1 MDNHP
6 HVQVAI
12 IGSGFAGLAMA
23 IQLKRHGT
31 ADFVVLERADDV
43 GGAWRD
49 NTYPGCACDVPSTLY
64 SFSFAANPNWTASFS
79 PHGEIHH
86 YLRDCARRFGLH
98 SHLRLRH
105 EVLAAHWDEDCAH
118 WSIETSR
125 GRFTATVLVSATG
138 QLSEP
143 ALPQLP
149 GLERFTG
156 TALHT
161 SRWDHSLDLTG
172 ARVAVIG
179 TGASAVQLI
188 PAIADRV
195 AALHVFQ
202 RTAAWVLPQHNRV
215 RSGFEQHALRA
226 LPWLQWAVRAALYWG
241 RECVLIGFTHPRIMQ
256 VVALLARLHLRRQVP
271 DAALRAALT
280 PAYAMG
286 CKRVV
291 RSSTFYPTLLREHVE
306 LVTEEIREVRE
317 RSVITADGTERQVDT
332 LVFGTGFRAAEMPM
346 ARLIHGRHGRLL
358 ADGWR
363 DGGAQAYLGT
373 TVTGFPNLF
382 LLTGPNSALAHN
394 SVVLGIETQVS
405 YVLDA
410 LRVMQ
415 SHQLAAVEVQPQ
427 TQEAFV
433 RDVQARMA
441 GTVWVTGGC
450 RSWFVDHAGRNTTV
464 WPWFTARLRRLTRH
478 FDLQNYHTLA
488 SDMDACRC
496 LEGAPDRDMDAC
508 RHPSG
513 HVNDDKH
520 PCVPQD
526 RMRR

>member
-23 IQLKRHGT
+23 IQLKRHGI
-31 ADFVVLERADDV
+31 ADFVVLERADGV

-64 SFSFAANPNWTASFS
+64 SFSFAPNPGWTSSFS
-79 PHGEIHH
+79 PQREIQH
-86 YLRDCARRFGLH
+86 YLRDCARRFKLH
-98 SHLRLRH
+98 RHLRLRH
-105 EVLAAHWDEDCAH
+105 EVLGAHWDESSAH

-143 ALPQLP
+143 ALPPLP
-149 GLERFTG
+149 GLEHFTG
-156 TALHT
+156 TAVHT
-161 SRWDHSLDLTG
+161 ARWDHSLDLAG

-179 TGASAVQLI
+179 TGASAAQLV

-215 RSGFEQHALRA
+215 RSSVEHRALRTF
-226 LPWLQWAVRAALYWG
+226 PWLHRAVRDALHWG
-241 RECVLIGFTHPRIMQ
+241 RECALIGFTHPRIMRA
-256 VVALLARLHLRRQVP
+256 VGLLARLHLRRQVP

-291 RSSTFYPTLLREHVE
+291 RSSTFYPTLSREHVE
-306 LVTEEIREVRE
+306 LVTEEIREVRA
-317 RSVITADGTERQVDT
+317 RSVITADGTEREVDI

-346 ARLIHGRHGRLL
+346 ARLIRGRGGRLL
-358 ADGWR
+358 THEWQDT
-363 DGGAQAYLGT
+363 GAQAYLGT
-373 TVTGFPNLF
+373 TVAGFPNLF

-394 SVVLGIETQVS
+394 SVLLGIETQVS

-415 SHQLAAVEVQPQ
+415 SHELAAVEVQPQ
-427 TQEAFV
+427 AQETFV
-433 RDVQARMA
+433 
-441 GTVWVTGGC
+441 
-450 RSWFVDHAGRNTTV
+450 
-464 WPWFTARLRRLTRH
+464 
-478 FDLQNYHTLA
+478 
-488 SDMDACRC
+488 
-496 LEGAPDRDMDAC
+496 
-508 RHPSG
+508 
-513 HVNDDKH
+513 
-520 PCVPQD
+520 
-526 RMRR
+526 

>member
-23 IQLKRHGT
+23 IQLKRHGI
-31 ADFVVLERADDV
+31 ADFMVLERAEDV

-64 SFSFAANPNWTASFS
+64 SFSFAPNPGWTASFS
-79 PHGEIHH
+79 PQREIQH
-86 YLRDCARRFGLH
+86 YLRDCARRFKLH
-98 SHLRLRH
+98 RHLRLHH
-105 EVLAAHWDEDCAH
+105 EVLGAHWDESSAH

-156 TALHT
+156 TVVHT
-161 SRWDHSLDLTG
+161 ARWDHSLDLTG
-172 ARVAVIG
+172 ARIAVIG
-179 TGASAVQLI
+179 TGASAAQLV

-202 RTAAWVLPQHNRV
+202 RTAAWVLPQRNRL
-215 RSGFEQHALRA
+215 RSSVEHRALRTF
-226 LPWLQWAVRAALYWG
+226 PWLQRAVRNTLYWG
-241 RECVLIGFTHPRIMQ
+241 RECALIGFTHPRIMRA
-256 VVALLARLHLRRQVP
+256 VGLLARLHLRRQVP

-280 PAYAMG
+280 PAYALG

-291 RSSTFYPTLLREHVE
+291 RSSTFYPTLSHRHVE
-306 LVTEEIREVRE
+306 LVTAEIREVRE
-317 RSVITADGTERQVDT
+317 RSVITADGTEREVDI
-332 LVFGTGFRAAEMPM
+332 LVFGTGFRAAQMPM
-346 ARLIHGRHGRLL
+346 ARLIRGRGGRLL
-358 ADGWR
+358 THEWQDT
-363 DGGAQAYLGT
+363 GAQAYLGT
-373 TVTGFPNLF
+373 TVAGFPNLF

-394 SVVLGIETQVS
+394 SVLLGIETQVS

-427 TQEAFV
+427 AQDAFV
-433 RDVQARMA
+433 RAVQARMA
-441 GTVWVTGGC
+441 GTVWMTGGC
-450 RSWFVDHAGRNTTV
+450 HSWFLDHAGRNTTV
-464 WPWFTARLRRLTRH
+464 WPWPTTRLRRQTRH

-488 SDMDACRC
+488 RDMDACRC
-496 LEGAPDRDMDAC
+496 
-508 RHPSG
+508 
-513 HVNDDKH
+513 
-520 PCVPQD
+520 
-526 RMRR
+526 

>member
-31 ADFVVLERADDV
+31 ADFVVLERAGDV

-64 SFSFAANPNWTASFS
+64 SFSFATNPDWTASFS
-79 PHGEIHH
+79 PQQEIHH

-105 EVLAAHWDEDCAH
+105 EVLEARWDEVGAR

-149 GLERFTG
+149 GLEQFTG
-156 TALHT
+156 RALHT
-161 SRWDHSLDLTG
+161 ARWDHSLDLTG

-202 RTAAWVLPQHNRV
+202 RTAAWVLPQHNRR
-215 RSGFEQHALRA
+215 RSRLERRA
-226 LPWLQWAVRAALYWG
+226 SRTLPGLQRAARSALYWG
-241 RECVLIGFTHPRIMQ
+241 RECALIGFTHPRIMQ

-271 DAALRAALT
+271 DPALRAALT
-280 PAYAMG
+280 PTYAMG

-291 RSSTFYPTLLREHVE
+291 RSSTFYPTLRRGHVE
-306 LVTEEIREVRE
+306 LVTEEIHEVRE

-346 ARLIHGRHGRLL
+346 ARLIHGRDGRLL
-358 ADGWR
+358 AHEWQDT
-363 DGGAQAYLGT
+363 GAQAYLGT
-373 TVTGFPNLF
+373 AVAGFPNLF

-415 SHQLAAVEVQPQ
+415 SHELAAVEVQPQ
-427 TQEAFV
+427 VQETFV
-433 RDVQARMA
+433 RDVQARIA

-450 RSWFVDHAGRNTTV
+450 RSWFLDHAGRNTTV
-464 WPWFTARLRRLTRH
+464 WPWFTARLHRLTRR
-478 FDLQNYHTLA
+478 FDLENYQLLLQRQV
-488 SDMDACRC
+488 SRC
-496 LEGAPDRDMDAC
+496 VATGQRT
-508 RHPSG
+508 
-513 HVNDDKH
+513 
-520 PCVPQD
+520 
-526 RMRR
+526 RMTR

>member
-1 MDNHP
+1 MEDHP

-31 ADFVVLERADDV
+31 DDFVVLERVGDV

-49 NTYPGCACDVPSTLY
+49 NTYPGCACDVPSALY
-64 SFSFAANPNWTASFS
+64 SFSFAPNPDWTASFS
-79 PHGEIHH
+79 PQREIHH
-86 YLRDCARRFGLH
+86 YLRDCAHRFGLRG
-98 SHLRLRH
+98 HLRLRH
-105 EVLAAHWDEDCAH
+105 EVLGACWDSDRAR

-143 ALPQLP
+143 AFPQLP

-156 TALHT
+156 TAVHT
-161 SRWDHSLDLTG
+161 ARWDHSLNLTG

-179 TGASAVQLI
+179 TGASAAQLI

-215 RSGFEQHALRA
+215 RSRFEHYALRTFPR
-226 LPWLQWAVRAALYWG
+226 LHRAALYWG
-241 RECVLIGFTHPRIMQ
+241 RECALIGFTHPRIMQ
-256 VVALLARLHLRRQVP
+256 AVSVLARLHLRRQVP

-280 PAYAMG
+280 PTYAMG

-291 RSSTFYPTLLREHVE
+291 RSSTFYPTLSRAHVE
-306 LVTEEIREVRE
+306 LVTEAIREVRE
-317 RSVITADGTERQVDT
+317 RSVITADATEREVDA
-332 LVFGTGFRAAEMPM
+332 LVFGTGFRAAEMPI
-346 ARLIHGRHGRLL
+346 ARRIRGRDGRPL
-358 ADGWR
+358 ADNWR
-363 DGGAQAYLGT
+363 DHGAQAYLGT
-373 TVTGFPNLF
+373 TVAGFPNLF
-382 LLTGPNSALAHN
+382 LLTGPNGALAHN
-394 SVVLGIETQVS
+394 SVLLGIETQVG

-415 SHQLAAVEVQPQ
+415 SQQLAAVEVQAQAQQ
-427 TQEAFV
+427 TFAREVA
-433 RDVQARMA
+433 ARMA

-450 RSWFVDHAGRNTTV
+450 HSWFLDHTGRNTTV
-464 WPWFTARLRRLTRH
+464 WPWPTARLRRLTRR
-478 FDLQNYHTLA
+478 FDLEHYLPRYRSLDAERGNRA
-488 SDMDACRC
+488 SDYRV
-496 LEGAPDRDMDAC
+496 L
-508 RHPSG
+508 HPERGS
-513 HVNDDKH
+513 
-520 PCVPQD
+520 
-526 RMRR
+526 